1 MADYFLSTLL
11 RRKERAALLVLGLLL
26 VSAAYLIFIAT
37 AETARLT
44 ADQNLSRYWRTTY
57 DILVRPAGSRTPIEA
72 KHNLVEANYT
82 SNITGGI
89 SFTQLE
95 AIKQIPDIEVAAP
108 IAMLGYHSLAVPSWT
123 PLPDETAIA
132 IREIITVNNGMYPI
146 VEERVPSSALLK
158 PGTAYL
164 STVVVPIIFAAIDPE
179 QEAKLVGLDAAVVQ
193 GRYLSPSD
201 RVTEVMEADWWAG
214 VGITDTGNM
223 PPSLLSRKLSVLPVL
238 LNTHVYVDVEGR
250 VEVYRLTSGGEDL
263 LSVEKLAPYEQ
274 VLNDL
279 LHRTGVARTLPVT
292 PILLLPPPSPV
303 HYREISP
310 PFSTGYDLVLEA
322 VPIGTILTQSAVQTF
337 QDSYGKSVIKG
348 IEPLFRAFFFKSVE
362 EISPDKRF
370 KPGTTITVQG
380 VFDIEKLQHLIGDP
394 NQVPLETYFPPLA
407 ILKYDEEGDPVEP
420 KALRPT
426 LSVHG
431 YILPPPMMLTTLD
444 AAPLLKGEAAISAIR
459 IRVQGINRLDHTAQ
473 EKIEAVASEIY
484 RRTGLEVDIMV
495 GSSPRRILVHVP
507 GDGAAPP
514 IGYVEE
520 YWVQKGVHTLIG
532 RGISKTNL
540 FLFSVFLSVSAL
552 FILNTV
558 LITTLQQQ
566 REIGLLKAVG
576 WRSRLIFGVV
586 MGEALLVGLL
596 GGLLGGGLALVLAR
610 LLALRVPWTQI
621 ALAAPLSL
629 ALCLVG
635 SFVPV
640 WWAVHR
646 SPIAALQMG
655 EVRPGGGR
663 VGALLPLGYAARSV
677 LRRPWRSLILMVS
690 QAVSSG
696 LVVLILLA
704 LYATNGYLSG
714 TLLGEY
720 IQQRIEGY
728 HYLVAVLSFVL
739 AALGLGDQMLLAV
752 REQGPEIGLLK
763 ALGWRSRAV
772 FRLFLAQAGWLG
784 LSGGALGVL
793 LAGVIF
799 WGFYRQLPSALLW
812 IGAEGVAL
820 SVAVSLL
827 AAWYPAH
834 RAAGLPPAAV
844 MRYG

>member
-11 RRKERAALLVLGLLL
+11 RRKKRVALLLGLLL
-26 VSAAYLIFIAT
+26 VSAAYLIFIIT

-44 ADQNLSRYWRTTY
+44 ADRDLSRYWRTTY

-72 KHNLVEANYT
+72 KYNLVEANYT
-82 SNITGGI
+82 SNIAGGI
-89 SFTQLE
+89 SFAQLE
-95 AIKQIPDIEVAAP
+95 AIKEIPEIEVAAP
-108 IAMLGYHSLAVPSWT
+108 IAMLGYYNLSVPSWI
-123 PLPDETAIA
+123 PLPDETALA
-132 IREIITVNNGMYPI
+132 VREIITVNNGVYPI
-146 VEERVPSSALLK
+146 VEERVPSSSILK

-164 STVVVPIIFAAIDPE
+164 SSVEVPILFAAIDPE
-179 QEAKLVGLDAAVVQ
+179 QEVNLVGLDAAVVQ
-193 GRYLSPSD
+193 GRYPSPSD
-201 RVTEVMEADWWAG
+201 RVTEVTRADWWAG
-214 VGITDTGNM
+214 LGITDTGKIS
-223 PPSLLSRKLSVLPVL
+223 PSLKLSVLPVL
-238 LNTHVYVDVEGR
+238 LNAHIYVDVEGR
-250 VEVYRLTSGGEDL
+250 VEVYRPTSGGEDL

-279 LHRTGVARTLPVT
+279 LHGTGVARSLIQTGFH
-292 PILLLPPPSPV
+292 LLPPPSPV
-303 HYREISP
+303 HYRELSP

-322 VPIGTILTQSAVQTF
+322 VPIRTTTTQSAVHTF
-337 QDSYGKSVIKG
+337 QDPYGKITRKG
-348 IEPLFRAFFFKSVE
+348 IEPFFREGIKGPKSVE
-362 EISPDKRF
+362 EFQVIRDKMF
-370 KPGTTITVQG
+370 KPGTTVAVKG

-407 ILKYDEEGDPVEP
+407 ILKYNEEGNPVEP

-426 LSVHG
+426 LSVYG
-431 YILPPPMMLTTLD
+431 YILPPPMMLTSLD
-444 AAPLLKGEAAISAIR
+444 AARLLHGETAISAIR
-459 IRVQGINRLDHTAQ
+459 IRVQGIDRLDHTAQ

-507 GDGAAPP
+507 GDGEAPP

-610 LLALRVPWTQI
+610 LLALRVPWTQV

-635 SFVPV
+635 SFVPA
-640 WWAVHR
+640 WWAVRR
-646 SPIAALQMG
+646 SPIAALQID
-655 EVRPGGGR
+655 RK
-663 VGALLPLGYAARSV
+663 SV
-677 LRRPWRSLILMVS
+677 V
-690 QAVSSG
+690 
-696 LVVLILLA
+696 
-704 LYATNGYLSG
+704 
-714 TLLGEY
+714 
-720 IQQRIEGY
+720 
-728 HYLVAVLSFVL
+728 
-739 AALGLGDQMLLAV
+739 
-752 REQGPEIGLLK
+752 
-763 ALGWRSRAV
+763 
-772 FRLFLAQAGWLG
+772 
-784 LSGGALGVL
+784 
-793 LAGVIF
+793 
-799 WGFYRQLPSALLW
+799 
-812 IGAEGVAL
+812 
-820 SVAVSLL
+820 
-827 AAWYPAH
+827 
-834 RAAGLPPAAV
+834 
-844 MRYG
+844 